1 MEPRFGL
8 DFFSSFDLV
17 LNGLD
22 NMNARRCANTP
33 AMDHHE
39 FQQER
44 AMIEEVHSTGGGVS
58 TSQQNA

>member
-22 NMNARRCANTP
+22 NMNARRWALT
-33 AMDHHE
+33 
-39 FQQER
+39 QQY
-44 AMIEEVHSTGGGVS
+44 IK
-58 TSQQNA
+58 